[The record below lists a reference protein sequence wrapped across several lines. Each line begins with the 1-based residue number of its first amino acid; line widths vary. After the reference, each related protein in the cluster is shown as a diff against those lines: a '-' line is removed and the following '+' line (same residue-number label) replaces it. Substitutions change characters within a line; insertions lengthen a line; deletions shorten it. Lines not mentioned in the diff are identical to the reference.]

1 MHLLS
6 PVDTRPAQAHNRS
19 GGLLLLGRVE
29 TRRRTLMAFY
39 IDCMGCDA
47 RLRADTQEMLHE
59 IIAAHGKDVHNMDL
73 ASMPENQKQQMMSR
87 IKEE

>member
-1 MHLLS
+1 
-6 PVDTRPAQAHNRS
+6 
-19 GGLLLLGRVE
+19 
-29 TRRRTLMAFY
+29 MAFY

-47 RLRADTQEMLHE
+47 RLRADTMEVLQQ
-59 IIAAHGKDVHNMDL
+59 IIAAHGKDVHNKDL

>member
-1 MHLLS
+1 
-6 PVDTRPAQAHNRS
+6 
-19 GGLLLLGRVE
+19 
-29 TRRRTLMAFY
+29 MAFY

-47 RLRADTQEMLHE
+47 VMRADTMEVLQQ
-59 IIAAHGKDVHNMDL
+59 IIAAHSKDVHNKDL

>member
-1 MHLLS
+1 
-6 PVDTRPAQAHNRS
+6 
-19 GGLLLLGRVE
+19 
-29 TRRRTLMAFY
+29 MAFY

-47 RLRADTQEMLHE
+47 VLRADTKEVLQQ
-59 IIAAHGKDVHNMDL
+59 IIAAHGKDVHSMDL